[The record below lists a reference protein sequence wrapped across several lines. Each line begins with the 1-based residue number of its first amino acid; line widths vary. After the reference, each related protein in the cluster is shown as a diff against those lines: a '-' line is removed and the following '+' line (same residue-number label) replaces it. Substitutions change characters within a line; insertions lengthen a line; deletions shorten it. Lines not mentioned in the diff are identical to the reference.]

1 MTKPDDDYLWDKT
14 GDDPEVARL
23 EALLSPLAH
32 QAPLDELRLKRR
44 RSKLPF
50 VIAGAIAAAIAL
62 VIMGKV
68 VWPRDSVGT
77 SCIGPGM
84 VFSSAGAVSCNG
96 DALATGVLPIHGK
109 LETGSREAELTIAD
123 IGTATLSANT
133 IVRLDQTQIGKRHQL
148 YLQEGKMHA
157 KVIAPPKIFAVATPS
172 ADVIDLGC
180 EYTMEIDRSGA
191 GTISVQTGRVE
202 LETANGAVVLAPAG
216 THARLLPGRRAS
228 LPLIDRA
235 SPGITAAVA
244 ELEDG
249 KPDAIGHV
257 LAAATKADAITIA
270 NLARIVTV
278 AQRRTVLE
286 TLGSLVPA
294 PGCASV
300 SEALASPD
308 LLEIWY
314 DHVYLI
320 HVGAF
325 DATPVNCAT
334 PP

>member
-1 MTKPDDDYLWDKT
+1 MKSDDDYLWDKR

-50 VIAGAIAAAIAL
+50 VIAGVAAAAAAL
-62 VIMGKV
+62 VLVV
-68 VWPRDSVGT
+68 VWPRASEGT
-77 SCIGPGM
+77 GCVGPGM
-84 VFSSAGAVSCNG
+84 VFSSAGTVSCNG
-96 DALATGVLPIHGK
+96 DALATGVLPIRGT
-109 LETGSREAELTIAD
+109 LETGSQEAELTIAD
-123 IGTATLSANT
+123 IGTAKLSANT
-133 IVRLDQTQIGKRHQL
+133 IVRLDQSSIGKRHQL

-180 EYTMEIDRSGA
+180 EYTMEIDRTGA

-202 LETANGAVVLAPAG
+202 LETSKGAVVLAPAG

-228 LPLIDRA
+228 LPLIDKA
-235 SPGITAAVA
+235 SSAITAAVA

-249 KPDAIGHV
+249 KPDAIAHV

-278 AQRRTVLE
+278 AQRPTVLK
-286 TLGSLVPA
+286 TLITLVPA
-294 PGCASV
+294 PGCATV
-300 SEALASPD
+300 SEAVANQD

-325 DATPVNCAT
+325 DATPANCAT

>member
-32 QAPLDELRLKRR
+32 QAPLDELRLKRKKSR
-44 RSKLPF
+44 LPF
-50 VIAGAIAAAIAL
+50 VIAGVMAAAAAIVF
-62 VIMGKV
+62 VI
-68 VWPRDSVGT
+68 WPRDGVGT
-77 SCIGPGM
+77 SCVGPGM
-84 VFSSAGAVSCNG
+84 VFSSSGAVSCNG
-96 DALATGVLPIHGK
+96 DALATGVLPVHGR
-109 LETGSREAELTIAD
+109 LETGSQEAELTIAD

-148 YLQEGKMHA
+148 FLQEGKLHA

-228 LPLIDRA
+228 LPLIDKA
-235 SPGITAAVA
+235 SSAITAAVA
-244 ELEDG
+244 ELEAG
-249 KPDAIGHV
+249 SPDAIAHV

-286 TLGSLVPA
+286 TLTTMVPA
-294 PGCASV
+294 PGCATV
-300 SEALASPD
+300 AEVLANLD

-325 DATPVNCAT
+325 DATPVDCAS

>member
-1 MTKPDDDYLWDKT
+1 MTKPDDDYLWDRT
-14 GDDPEVARL
+14 GGDPEVARL

-32 QAPLDELRLKRR
+32 QAPLDELRRKRR

-50 VIAGAIAAAIAL
+50 VIAGVLAVAAAL
-62 VIMGKV
+62 VLV
-68 VWPRDSVGT
+68 LSWPRDGVGP
-77 SCIGPGM
+77 SCVGPGM

-96 DALATGVLPIHGK
+96 DALATGVLPIHGQ
-109 LETGSREAELTIAD
+109 LDTGAHEAELTIAD
-123 IGTATLSANT
+123 IGTARLSANT
-133 IVRLDQTQIGKRHQL
+133 IVRLDQTEIGKRHQL

-172 ADVIDLGC
+172 ADVVDLGC
-180 EYTMEIDRSGA
+180 EYTMEIDRRGA

-235 SPGITAAVA
+235 GAAITAAVA
-244 ELEDG
+244 ELEAG
-249 KPDAIGHV
+249 RPDAISHV

-278 AQRRTVLE
+278 AQRRAVLE
-286 TLGSLVPA
+286 TLAALVPA

-314 DHVYLI
+314 DHVYLV

-325 DATPVNCAT
+325 DATPASCAT
-334 PP
+334 SP